1 MSSDA
6 RDGLVSLDVS
16 HPIWETFF
24 WVAPLVVVGTREADG
39 TIDFAPK
46 HMATPLGWENYFGF
60 VCTPRHRTYQNAKR
74 EQAFTVSYPRPDQIV
89 LTSLAA
95 APRCGT
101 DDKPSLTV
109 LPTIETSVVEGALL
123 RDAYLHLECQ
133 LEDIIEGFGENCLIA
148 GKIVAARADERV
160 LRVSDQ
166 DDQDLLLKSPL
177 LAYLPPGRYTRI
189 DRSYSFPFPA
199 GFKR

>member
-1 MSSDA
+1 MSA
-6 RDGLVSLDVS
+6 ETKDGLVPLDVS
-16 HPIWETFF
+16 HPIWERFF
-24 WVAPLVVVGTREADG
+24 WVAPLVVVGTREEDG
-39 TIDFAPK
+39 QIDFAPK
-46 HMATPLGWENYFGF
+46 HMATPLGWQNHWCF

-74 EQAFTVSYPRPDQIV
+74 ERAFTVSYPRPDQIV

-95 APRCGT
+95 APRCGSHE
-101 DDKPSLTV
+101 KPSLV
-109 LPTIETSVVEGALL
+109 ALPTIPATTVPGALL

-133 LEDIIEGFGENCLIA
+133 LVDIFDGFGENSLIA
-148 GKIVAARADERV
+148 GKVVAARADEGA

-166 DDQDLLLKSPL
+166 DDQDLLMKSPL

-189 DRSYSFPFPA
+189 DRSFSFPFPA